1 MANNSNTDY
10 ELTQDELEF
19 EQLEAEHFA
28 REERRFVGMI
38 MDDNGDNEDNG
49 IVHEISDETSEEEEE
64 EIANE
69 VIHYRQEVT
78 DKQRFIM
85 FAATMNRNGALNT
98 DAVSVVGFYMRNT
111 VRICFK
117 FQSFAN
123 MITKQFLDSIEA
135 DEVDIKKT
143 KSSQLHTARMTLEA
157 SVGFRS
163 LREMVD
169 TLKFVREIVIDEG
182 YPFESQEKIEYYQIK
197 RSLTF
202 EEI

>member
-10 ELTQDELEF
+10 KLTQDELEF
-19 EQLEAEHFA
+19 ERLEAEHFA

-38 MDDNGDNEDNG
+38 MNYYEDNEDNG
-49 IVHEISDETSEEEEE
+49 IVQEISDETSEEGEEE
-64 EIANE
+64 NE
-69 VIHYRQEVT
+69 VVHYRQEVT
-78 DKQRFIM
+78 DKQRFVM
-85 FAATMNRNGALNT
+85 FAAAMNRNGALNT
-98 DAVSVVGFYMRNT
+98 DAVSVVGFYTRNT
-111 VRICFK
+111 ARICFK

-135 DEVDIKKT
+135 NEVDIKKT
-143 KSSQLHTARMTLEA
+143 KSSQLHTTRLSLEA
-157 SVGFRS
+157 SVGFRN
-163 LREMVD
+163 LREVVD

-182 YPFESQEKIEYYQIK
+182 HPFESQEKLEYYQIK